1 MGVENPLPKLA
12 PLQRKRSM
20 SHPGPRGLKKQQE
33 LPAKQ
38 QSLTIAQLQEKIDE
52 LETKQKSLANAKAS
66 RRDRMEV
73 ALQIHQYKVAL
84 QEIPMPGP
92 PETPHPDLMAPMP
105 GPPQHPHPDTLKA
118 NVKQANQR
126 GEKIDSVSGKSKT
139 VRDNAKKLLGMAKQ
153 LNKKSW

>member
-52 LETKQKSLANAKAS
+52 LEIKQKSLAKAKAS

-84 QEIPMPGP
+84 QEIPIRVLPRFR
-92 PETPHPDLMAPMP
+92 TPTSWHQCRVLPSTRTPIP
-105 GPPQHPHPDTLKA
+105 SKRTSSK
-118 NVKQANQR
+118 R
-126 GEKIDSVSGKSKT
+126 TSG
-139 VRDNAKKLLGMAKQ
+139 
-153 LNKKSW
+153 

>member
-20 SHPGPRGLKKQQE
+20 SHPGPRGLKKKQE

-52 LETKQKSLANAKAS
+52 LETKQKSLAKAKAS

-92 PETPHPDLMAPMP
+92 PETPHPD
-105 GPPQHPHPDTLKA
+105 TLKA
-118 NVKQANQR
+118 NVKQANER
-126 GEKIDSVSGKSKT
+126 GEKIDSVSSKSNA
-139 VRDNAKKLLGMAKQ
+139 VRDNARGFAGMAER
-153 LNKKSW
+153 LSKKSWFG